1 MRVLLLETLLFEFI
15 IKYEGLSLLICEDK
29 EIAAALFDGNVSAPS
44 ESVVFSLM
52 KKGPGKIK
60 VPSDSL
66 SYESW
71 NLNAEV
77 VPKERGCYRYVSCDF
92 PRLFSEPSI
101 FTTTGA
107 IYSKLSSLSLSLS
120 LFFYWRVTRTGASLI
135 TVSFAARR
143 QTSCPYDSF
152 MSP

>member
-1 MRVLLLETLLFEFI
+1 MQVLLLLGILLFEFI
-15 IKYEGLSLLICEDK
+15 IKYEGLSLLICKDK
-29 EIAAALFDGNVSAPS
+29 EIAAALFDGNVSTPS

-52 KKGPGKIK
+52 KKGPRKIK

-77 VPKERGCYRYVSCDF
+77 VPKEQRRCYRYVSCDF

-107 IYSKLSSLSLSLS
+107 IYSKLFSLS
-120 LFFYWRVTRTGASLI
+120 FFVFI
-135 TVSFAARR
+135 EE
-143 QTSCPYDSF
+143 
-152 MSP
+152 